1 MVALSIFTYAFYTSQ
16 MTSFLKVLQGSFHK
30 EEEQQAVEKGE
41 IKVKQF
47 WGKFCPLGKPI
58 FSVSS
63 IYFNTLWILAGL
75 GWRHDEKT
83 FSPLSKYM
91 IFVKP
96 KSQVQEVGGVDV
108 LFSKVNLIEVV
119 NLDRYRIS
127 FFFQVCITVLQ
138 RETSFF
144 QQPKKYMVRQV
155 NH

>member
-1 MVALSIFTYAFYTSQ
+1 M
-16 MTSFLKVLQGSFHK
+16 
-30 EEEQQAVEKGE
+30 EKGE

-91 IFVKP
+91 IFEAK
-96 KSQVQEVGGVDV
+96 KLGIGSGGVDV

-144 QQPKKYMVRQV
+144 
-155 NH
+155 